1 MKRLLL
7 PKNKF
12 VRLIINIAF
21 IPTCWHITFHLYFL
35 IGDWSSSVYKFI
47 DDYRI
52 GWYPT
57 VFLLINLIPDLL
69 ITKIIW
75 NIRIKPRLKITRS
88 KD

>member
-1 MKRLLL
+1 MKRLQL

-12 VRLIINIAF
+12 VRLAINIAF
-21 IPTCWHITFHLYFL
+21 ILILWHISFHLYFL
-35 IGDWSSSVYKFI
+35 IGDWSRSIYEFI

-57 VFLLINLIPDLL
+57 VFLIMNIIPDLL

-75 NIRIKPRLKITRS
+75 NIRIKPRPRITRS